1 MKKFASSLAPRL
13 YLKASASGGVNM
25 YCGAVEFVC
34 SPSAVR
40 HIPVLLQECMGFL
53 KPESGGVFADL
64 TFGGGGH
71 SRAILEANPINQL
84 LSFDCD
90 PDATQRANELQSE
103 FPDRFQFHD
112 GSFRELD
119 QVSSA
124 GEFDGILMDLGI
136 SSFQLMEPEKGFSF
150 RLDAPIDM
158 RLDPRKGISAAD
170 FLETASEESLIR
182 AVREYGEER
191 RWRRVVNAIIEAR
204 GTGELSR
211 TMSAA
216 EVVSRAVGGRN
227 PRQRI
232 HPATKTFQGI
242 RIAINGE
249 LEALAVTLPQAFG
262 ALKEGG
268 VLAVISFHSLEDRI
282 VKRFMRKMSGRPEHK
297 YDRRLLHERSASG
310 KMLTT
315 KAIIPGKEEVEANP
329 RSRSARL
336 RIFQKLQRRGLTE

>member
-1 MKKFASSLAPRL
+1 
-13 YLKASASGGVNM
+13 M

-34 SPSAVR
+34 APSAVR
-40 HIPVLLQECMGFL
+40 HIPVLLDECMACL
-53 KPESGGVFADL
+53 KPEQGGLFADL

-71 SRAILEANPINQL
+71 SKAILESSGKSSL
-84 LSFDCD
+84 LAMDCD
-90 PDATQRANELQSE
+90 PDAFERSRELSAQY
-103 FPDRFQFHD
+103 PDRFNFFD
-112 GSFRELD
+112 SSFKNLDKISSPGELN
-119 QVSSA
+119 
-124 GEFDGILMDLGI
+124 GILMDLGI

-158 RLDPRKGISAAD
+158 RLDPRVGQSAAD
-170 FLETASEESLIR
+170 FLESASYESLVR

-191 RWRRVVNAIIEAR
+191 RWRRVVDAIIKHR
-204 GTGELSR
+204 GTGKLTR

-216 EVVSRAVGGRN
+216 EVVSDAVGGRN
-227 PRQRI
+227 FRQRI

-249 LEALAVTLPQAFG
+249 LESLAVALPKSFR

-282 VKRFMRKMSGRPEHK
+282 VKRYMRKMAGRPETRH
-297 YDRRLLHERSASG
+297 DARPQQERSVFAKLNGS
-310 KMLTT
+310 
-315 KAIIPGKEEVEANP
+315 KAIFPTKEEIQANP

-336 RIFQKLQRRGLTE
+336 RYLTKIKQPEL

>member
-1 MKKFASSLAPRL
+1 
-13 YLKASASGGVNM
+13 M

-40 HIPVLLQECMGFL
+40 HIPVLLQESMGFL
-53 KPESGGVFADL
+53 KPKNGGAFADL

-71 SRAILEANPINQL
+71 SRAILEANSANQL

-90 PDATQRANELQSE
+90 PDARDRANDLKSE

-158 RLDPRKGISAAD
+158 RLDPRRGVSAAD

-191 RWRRVVNAIIEAR
+191 RWRRVVNAIINAR
-204 GTGELSR
+204 GSGELSR

-216 EVVSRAVGGRN
+216 EVVSKAVGGRHA
-227 PRQRI
+227 RQRI

-268 VLAVISFHSLEDRI
+268 VLVVISFHSLEDRI

-297 YDRRLLHERSASG
+297 HDSRLQHERSASG

-315 KAIIPGKEEVEANP
+315 KAITPSKEEVESNP

-336 RIFQKLQRRGLTE
+336 RIFQKLKEGGISD